1 MSGTY
6 IDIAMGSGVYADWF
20 TATRCI
26 QPSWLLSLPSW
37 IWPFLVPDYCAPSW
51 SLWQW
56 VTLLFAHFGFG
67 AFLGLLPLRIALGVL
82 TLWFAKEGLAD
93 LPIAG
98 WSWQAVLDSTIDLG
112 AGILGLMAITRPI
125 NKGRRHD

>member
-1 MSGTY
+1 M
-6 IDIAMGSGVYADWF
+6 
-20 TATRCI
+20 
-26 QPSWLLSLPSW
+26 
-37 IWPFLVPDYCAPSW
+37 
-51 SLWQW
+51 
-56 VTLLFAHFGFG
+56 TLLFAHFGFG

-112 AGILGLMAITRPI
+112 AGILGLMVITRPI
-125 NKGRRHD
+125 NRRGQHD